1 MATML
6 FFVKIVA
13 RGAKDRRR
21 SRFSPV
27 CSAWQVVLGLGMGN
41 CGIDLLTCR
50 VEGPW
55 KPLTPFPVPHPGSE
69 EAGDPHGAMS
79 SVSELGPGFWTPTTL
94 PFKTV

>member
-1 MATML
+1 MP

-13 RGAKDRRR
+13 REAKGLR
-21 SRFSPV
+21 SCFSPV
-27 CSAWQVVLGLGMGN
+27 SSAWQFVLGPGMGN

-55 KPLTPFPVPHPGSE
+55 KPLTPFSVPHPGSE

-79 SVSELGPGFWTPTTL
+79 SMSELGPGFWTPTTL
-94 PFKTV
+94 PFETV